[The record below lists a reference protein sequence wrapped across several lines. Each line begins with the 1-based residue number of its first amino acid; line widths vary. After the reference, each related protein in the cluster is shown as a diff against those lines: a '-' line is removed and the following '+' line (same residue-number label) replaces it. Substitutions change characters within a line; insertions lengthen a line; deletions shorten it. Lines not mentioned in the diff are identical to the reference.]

1 MLALNI
7 EDDTLKLTVFK
18 GKRVKFAS
26 EVPLTPGWVQNSVII
41 DRLAVGQ
48 QIIKTLLEN
57 SINDREVVACVSAT
71 HSIYRVVYVPKLE
84 RALMAEAAKK
94 EMERVS
100 PVPLDTLYTSWQD
113 VKMSDVEFG
122 LCLLGLPHDNVDSIV
137 DTMTLAG
144 LKLKSLEL
152 KPLAVSRVADEATSI
167 VVNIQ
172 ANGFD
177 ITILENG
184 IPELIR
190 SLTFPQAVMPDSERI
205 SVVREELARTVNFHN
220 SSHSERQLGGNT
232 PCFISGQMQAGI
244 LQDISYVLKP
254 LPSLFDYPGW
264 VDTGRFAA
272 NTGLML
278 RELGGKSRQMKV
290 EINVMP
296 RAVAPVK
303 AGQARPSTTPLIA
316 LIIGVLIVIAVFVL
330 STGATREVADLQ
342 ILVNQ
347 QQKQVTDLQTNVTQ
361 QNVQGA
367 SQLDQYRQ
375 TLNSLKAPLD
385 YLSQQRAYSSRD
397 LGIVTSNLPA
407 VMYLTSISDDGETL
421 SLEGTAPSNELILNY
436 ARDLKQTGSFKN
448 VSIDSITNQ
457 SYSDYKFVIKLTLSR

>member
-18 GKRVKFAS
+18 GKRIKLAS
-26 EVPLTPGWVQNSVII
+26 EIPMMPGWVQNGVVV

-57 SINDREVVACVSAT
+57 RVNDRDAVACVSAT

-84 RALMAEAAKK
+84 RSLMAEAARK

-113 VKMSDVEFG
+113 VKMSEVEFG
-122 LCLLGLPHDNVDSIV
+122 LCLLGLPHDNVDSVV

-144 LKLKSLEL
+144 LKLRSLEL
-152 KPLAVSRVADEATSI
+152 KPLSVARVIDELTSI

-172 ANGFD
+172 LNGFD

-190 SLTFPQAVMPDSERI
+190 SLTFPQAGMLDTERA
-205 SVVREELARTVNFHN
+205 SVVKEELARTVNFHN
-220 SSHSERQLGGNT
+220 TGHAERQLGSNT
-232 PCFISGQMQAGI
+232 ACFISGQMQAGM
-244 LQDISYVLKP
+244 LQDAGYIVKS
-254 LPSLFDYPGW
+254 LPEFFNYPGW

-278 RELGGKSRQMKV
+278 KDSGGKSRLMKV
-290 EINVMP
+290 EINAMP
-296 RAVAPVK
+296 RAVTTVK
-303 AGQARPSTTPLIA
+303 AAPARPSTTPLIA
-316 LIIGVLIVIAVFVL
+316 LIIGVLIIIAAFIL
-330 STGATREVADLQ
+330 SSSASGEVGDLQ
-342 ILVNQ
+342 TLVIQ
-347 QQKQVTDLQTNVTQ
+347 QQKQVSDLQTNVTQ
-361 QNVQGA
+361 QNTQGA

-385 YLSQQRAYSSRD
+385 YLAQQRAYSNRD

-436 ARDLKQTGSFKN
+436 ARDLRQTGSFKN
-448 VSIDSITNQ
+448 VSIDSMTTQ
-457 SYSDYKFVIKLTLSR
+457 TYSNFKFVIKLTLNR

>member
-18 GKRVKFAS
+18 GKSVSFAL
-26 EVPLTPGWVQNSVII
+26 EVPLAQGWVQNGVVI

-48 QIIKTLLEN
+48 QIIKALLEN
-57 SINDREVVACVSAT
+57 KVKDRDVVACVSAT

-84 RALMAEAAKK
+84 RALMAEAARK

-113 VKMSDVEFG
+113 VKLSDVEFG

-152 KPLAVSRVADEATSI
+152 KPLAVSRVIDEATSI

-190 SLTFPQAVMPDSERI
+190 SLTFPQAIMPDPERV
-205 SVVREELARTVNFHN
+205 SMVKEELIRTVNFHN
-220 SSHSERQLGGNT
+220 TGHTERQLGGNT
-232 PCFISGQMQAGI
+232 PCFISGQMQAGM
-244 LQDISYVLKP
+244 LQDAGYVLKS
-254 LPSLFDYPGW
+254 LPSLINYPGW
-264 VDTGRFAA
+264 VDAGRFAA

-278 RELGGKSRQMKV
+278 KESGGKSRLMKV
-290 EINVMP
+290 EINAMP
-296 RAVAPVK
+296 VTVAPVK
-303 AGQARPSTTPLIA
+303 AAQTRSSTPLIA
-316 LIIGVLIVIAVFVL
+316 LIIGVLIIIAVFVL

-342 ILVNQ
+342 TLVNQ
-347 QQKQVTDLQTNVTQ
+347 EQKQVTDLQAGITQ
-361 QNVQGA
+361 QNTQGA

-385 YLSQQRAYSSRD
+385 YLSQQRAYDNRD

-436 ARDLKQTGSFKN
+436 ARDLKQTSSFKDVN
-448 VSIDSITNQ
+448 IDSITNQ
-457 SYSDYKFVIKLTLSR
+457 SYSDYKYVIKLTLNR